1 MADIARSLARF
12 ICCSTPQS
20 FPSDVRHQ
28 GARALLNWFGCVFGG
43 CRADLLDR
51 AFAVADRL
59 SGPREATVL
68 GRGRRVDIANAAFLN
83 CYSSSLNA
91 FDDTHLVSIAHPTG
105 PVVASI
111 LAIAEHQPVSGKSFL
126 NALLLGIEIECRMG
140 CVLMEPPGDCSVAW
154 TMTGLVGGIGA
165 AAAVGKLLGLSED
178 QMMSALGIAA
188 TQAGG
193 FRENLATMT
202 RDFPMAQA
210 ARSGLIAA
218 LLAAEGFI
226 ASDRALD
233 GPKGFAHVFAT
244 APNLAAAKR
253 DLGQRFELMDN
264 AYKPYPCG
272 IVIHPAL
279 DACMDLVRGHAF
291 EPQAIDR
298 VKLRVHPDAVIV
310 TGLKAP
316 HDGISAQVSL
326 YHWVAAALVRR
337 RAGLEET
344 NDAAA
349 CDPVIR
355 QVRDKIE
362 VEIDDSFGRDGASA
376 ELHLADGR
384 VLTAG
389 VEHCRGSLARPLS
402 DHELEE
408 KFSMQSRGVITSS
421 AISGIKELCWNIEN
435 LGDVGIEMRK
445 ILSAG

>member
-12 ICCSTPQS
+12 ICEATPQS
-20 FPSDVRHQ
+20 FPPQARREGS
-28 GARALLNWFGCVFGG
+28 RALLNWFGCVFGG

-59 SGPREATVL
+59 SGPREASVL

-105 PVVASI
+105 PVAAAI
-111 LAIAEHQPVSGKSFL
+111 LAIAEHLPVSGANFL

-165 AAAVGKLLGLSED
+165 AAAVGKLLGLTEG
-178 QMMSALGIAA
+178 QMTSALGIAA

-193 FRENLATMT
+193 FRENLATMA
-202 RDFPMAQA
+202 RDLPMAQA

-218 LLAAEGFI
+218 LLAAEDFI
-226 ASDRALD
+226 ASEHALD
-233 GPKGFAHVFAT
+233 GPKGFAHVFAET
-244 APNLAAAKR
+244 PNLVAATR
-253 DLGQRFELMDN
+253 DLGQRFELMNN

-291 EPQAIDR
+291 EPQEIDR

-310 TGLKAP
+310 TGLRAP
-316 HDGISAQVSL
+316 HDGTSAQVSL
-326 YHWVAAALVRR
+326 YHWVAAALARR

-349 CDPVIR
+349 RDPIIK

-362 VEIDDSFGRDGASA
+362 VEIDDSFGRDGASV
-376 ELHLADGR
+376 ELRLTDGR
-384 VLTAG
+384 VLNAR
-389 VEHCRGSLARPLS
+389 VDHCRGSLARPLL
-402 DHELEE
+402 DQELEE
-408 KFSMQSRGVITSS
+408 KFSMQANGVITN
-421 AISGIKELCWNIEN
+421 AAARGLMELCWKIEDV
-435 LGDVGIEMRK
+435 GDVGNEMRK

>member
-12 ICCSTPQS
+12 VCESTPPS
-20 FPSDVRHQ
+20 FPPDVRHE

-43 CRADLLDR
+43 CRADLMDR

-68 GRGRRVDIANAAFLN
+68 GRGRRLDIANAAFLN

-105 PVVASI
+105 PVAASV
-111 LAIAEHQPVSGKSFL
+111 LAIAERQPVSGADFL
-126 NALLLGIEIECRMG
+126 NAVLLGIEIECRMG

-165 AAAVGKLLGLSED
+165 AAAVGKLLGLRED
-178 QMMSALGIAA
+178 QMTSALGIAA
-188 TQAGG
+188 NQAGG

-202 RDFPMAQA
+202 RDFPMAQS

-218 LLAAEGFI
+218 LLAAEGFA
-226 ASDRALD
+226 ASETSLD

-244 APNLAAAKR
+244 SPNLAAATR
-253 DLGQRFELMDN
+253 DLGRCFELMNN

-279 DACMDLVRGHAF
+279 DACMDLVHGHAF
-291 EPQAIDR
+291 TAQDIAS
-298 VKLRVHPDAVIV
+298 VKLRVHRDAVIV
-310 TGLKAP
+310 TGLKVP
-316 HDGISAQVSL
+316 RDGTSAQVSL
-326 YHWVAAALVRR
+326 YHWVAAALARR

-349 CDPVIR
+349 LDPVIK
-355 QVRDKIE
+355 QVRDRIE
-362 VEIDDSFGRDGASA
+362 VEIDDAFGRDGASV
-376 ELHLADGR
+376 ELRLGDGR
-384 VLTAG
+384 VLNAR
-389 VEHCRGSLARPLS
+389 VDHCRGSTARPLT
-402 DHELEE
+402 DTELEE
-408 KFSMQSRGVITSS
+408 KFAMQAKGVITD
-421 AISGIKELCWNIEN
+421 AAARDLMELCWNIEG
-435 LGDVGIEMRK
+435 LSDVGAGLRK
-445 ILSAG
+445 ILPVA